1 MTTPIRFRLN
11 GRPTTLETDG
21 DRALLWVLRNDL
33 GLTGAKY
40 GCGVS
45 LCGACTVVVDGE
57 PVRACQ
63 TPLSAVR
70 GAEVVTVEGLADGET
85 LHPLQ
90 QAFLDHGGYQC
101 GYCTPGMLMSAYA
114 LLRTNPRPTRRE
126 IVAGLEDNLCRC
138 SAYRRILAAV
148 EDAVE
153 DEPTERGGAS

>member
-1 MTTPIRFRLN
+1 MKKPIRFRLN
-11 GRPTTLETDG
+11 GRPTTLDTDG
-21 DRALLWVLRNDL
+21 DRSLLQVLRNDL

-57 PVRACQ
+57 AVRSCQ

-70 GAEVVTVEGLADGET
+70 DAEVVTVEGLADDET

-90 QAFLDHGGYQC
+90 RAFLDHGGYQC

-114 LLRTNPRPTRRE
+114 LLRANPRPTRRE

-148 EDAVE
+148 QDAVDRE
-153 DEPTERGGAS
+153 STEMGGAS